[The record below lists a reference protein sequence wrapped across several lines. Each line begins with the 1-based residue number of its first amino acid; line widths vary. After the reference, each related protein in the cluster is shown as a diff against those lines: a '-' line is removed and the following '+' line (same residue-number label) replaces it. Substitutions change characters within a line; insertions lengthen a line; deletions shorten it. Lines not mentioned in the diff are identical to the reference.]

1 MYANEQVLRDALNAI
16 LGGDEG
22 LRNKVIAED
31 VVAHVD
37 GRSKLSG
44 DWVGRGAV
52 GRRVHEITGGRLE
65 LEVVDVLASSVDHA
79 CGLYRMRVVAPAA
92 TIEWDHVNIYR
103 IHDGQIV
110 EVWQKPLSQHDQDRV
125 DEFFS

>member
-1 MYANEQVLRDALNAI
+1 MYANEQVLREALDAI

-52 GRRVHEITGGRLE
+52 GRRVHELTGGRLE
-65 LEVVDVLASSVDHA
+65 LEVVDVLASSADHA
-79 CGLYRMRVVAPAA
+79 CGLYRMRVVTPTG

-103 IHDGQIV
+103 IRDGQIV
-110 EVWQKPLSQHDQDRV
+110 EVWQKPLSQRDQDRV